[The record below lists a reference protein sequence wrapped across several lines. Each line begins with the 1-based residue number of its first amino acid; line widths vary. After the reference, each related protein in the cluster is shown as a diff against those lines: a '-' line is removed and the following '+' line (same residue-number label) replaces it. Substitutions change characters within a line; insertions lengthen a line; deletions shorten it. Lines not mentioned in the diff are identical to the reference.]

1 MQKSLLIVALA
12 FMTGWVAC
20 KNEEATDE
28 RRYDVR
34 GKVVSVDAENGMVT
48 LDHEAIGDFMAAM
61 TMPFPLKDE
70 WAFEY
75 LEPGN
80 RLNAVLVVSGNQ
92 YWLENVVIS
101 EAPVPLDED
110 TVPPA
115 RLGEAVPNIELVNQD
130 GATIRIADYAGKAL
144 IITFIYTRCP
154 LADFCPR
161 MTAQFSALE
170 RMLKD
175 EPGLYQGTH
184 LLTISFD
191 PAYDTPEKLRQY
203 ALDEAYVT
211 ADAFAHWEFAT
222 GAPDAIGELARFLDL
237 EYSGEDLNIVHN
249 LRTAVVG
256 PDGTLLELHTG
267 NSWKPDDLL
276 ETLQTL
282 ILEQSKSSHLED

>member
-1 MQKSLLIVALA
+1 MQKNLFIVALA
-12 FMTGWVAC
+12 FITGWVAC
-20 KNEEATDE
+20 TNEGPTDE
-28 RRYDVR
+28 RRYDVK

-80 RLNAVLVVSGNQ
+80 RLNAVLVVSGKE

-110 TVPPA
+110 SVPPA

-144 IITFIYTRCP
+144 LVTFIYTRCP

-161 MTAQFSALE
+161 MTAQFTALE
-170 RMLKD
+170 RMLKE
-175 EPGLYQGTH
+175 EPALYEKTH

-203 ALDEAYVT
+203 ALDEAHMT
-211 ADAFAHWEFAT
+211 AGAFSHWEFAT
-222 GAPDAIGELARFLDL
+222 GTPDAVGELARFLDL
-237 EYSGEDLNIVHN
+237 EYSGEDENIVHN
-249 LRTAVVG
+249 LRTAVVA
-256 PDGTLLELHTG
+256 PDGTLFELHTG
-267 NSWKPDDLL
+267 NGWTPDDLL
-276 ETLQTL
+276 ETLQTMTL
-282 ILEQSKSSHLED
+282 VESD